1 MDWLDPLLQLPPW
14 LTHGLSGAAAAL
26 IITGVIRRARADAS
40 RPRDSRRSEWTL
52 TVIAA
57 MIATGVALQG
67 MWALFDT
74 LQMPLAARIALCG
87 FVEIAMTI
95 SAIRAR
101 RNLLQFGST
110 GVDGIAVW
118 VFAGLNALL
127 ATLEARSLAEHLLRL
142 SAPFVAAWLWHRGMV
157 GEYQDVQPRRRQPV
171 AWRITP
177 ERVLVWLRLA
187 EPGEREIA
195 EIDGARRRAALARAA
210 LRYHSLP
217 DGWRRRV
224 AGWMLRRRG
233 FSAVER
239 LGLGVNPDVIDGIRT
254 TLAAV
259 YQLAPG
265 TAPAAVEP
273 VDPWQLAPA
282 NHIQPPPD
290 GPDGAAEPEPDVLVD
305 LGEPPAAEADEDRA
319 PAPETVHATVHVD
332 EEPTV
337 HARAEDARTHADAR
351 PEPDR
356 DAVYARWREDELS
369 PETARHWPSV
379 RVGEECRVSASQG
392 SRIRAAWLARLR
404 QETEE
409 AHLRLVHTS

>member
-14 LTHGLSGAAAAL
+14 LIHGLSGAAAAL
-26 IITGVIRRARADAS
+26 IITGVIRRARADA

-177 ERVLVWLRLA
+177 GRVLVWLRLA

-239 LGLGVNPDVIDGIRT
+239 LGLGVNPDVIDA
-254 TLAAV
+254 L
-259 YQLAPG
+259 
-265 TAPAAVEP
+265 
-273 VDPWQLAPA
+273 
-282 NHIQPPPD
+282 PP
-290 GPDGAAEPEPDVLVD
+290 
-305 LGEPPAAEADEDRA
+305 
-319 PAPETVHATVHVD
+319 
-332 EEPTV
+332 V